1 MHRSSHPT
9 RRPDPASPTRPTP
22 PFVALLF
29 SLLFSLQALVVL
41 APGSARATTFDEEV
55 GMMVDWLKL
64 APGSVLAD
72 IGAGDGEFA
81 IALSRYVAPDG
92 KVFATELEQKD
103 REALVAK
110 AAEVHAP
117 NVDVR
122 AATQEGTGLPASCCD
137 AILLREVY
145 HHVTAPMP
153 MGKSLFAT
161 LRPGGRLV
169 VIDFPPS
176 RRLEIGKSEG
186 IDIDKLIAELTAA
199 GFVMEERLD
208 AWPTENFEKKHY
220 GLAFTRP

>member
-1 MHRSSHPT
+1 MHRSSQPLPRPT
-9 RRPDPASPTRPTP
+9 RASPTRPARLL
-22 PFVALLF
+22 VALLVAY
-29 SLLFSLQALVVL
+29 LFALQGLAVLV
-41 APGSARATTFDEEV
+41 PDSAHATTFDEEV

-81 IALSRYVAPDG
+81 IALSRYVAPGG
-92 KVFATELEQKD
+92 KVIATELEQKD

-122 AATQEGTGLPASCCD
+122 AAPREGTGLPASCCD

-145 HHVTAPMP
+145 HHVTAAMP
-153 MGKSLFAT
+153 MGRSLFET

-169 VIDFPPS
+169 VIDFPPG
-176 RRLEIGKSEG
+176 RRLGIGKSEG
-186 IDIDKLIAELTAA
+186 IEADKLIAELTAA

>member
-1 MHRSSHPT
+1 MRRSSHLP
-9 RRPDPASPTRPTP
+9 RRSEAASPTWRALSCAVLL
-22 PFVALLF
+22 VALQ
-29 SLLFSLQALVVL
+29 SLVVL
-41 APGSARATTFDEEV
+41 IPVAARATTFDEEV
-55 GMMVDWLKL
+55 GLMVDWLKL

-72 IGAGDGEFA
+72 IGAGEGAFA
-81 IALSRYVAPDG
+81 IALSRYVAPGG
-92 KVFATELEQKD
+92 KVFATEIEQKD

-117 NVDVR
+117 NIEVR
-122 AATQEGTGLPASCCD
+122 AATHEGTGLPASCCD

-145 HHVTAPMP
+145 HHVTAAMP
-153 MGKSLFAT
+153 LGKSLFET

-176 RRLEIGKSEG
+176 RRLGVGKSEG
-186 IDIDKLIAELTAA
+186 IEADKLIAELTAA

-208 AWPTENFEKKHY
+208 AWPTQNFENNHY